1 MPKEWYTYK
10 ANKINVDKE
19 TGEILDD
26 EETIRLK
33 EFNSKIMVNKKPYF
47 FIYNYPELENDYNK
61 FMSLV
66 EDNCILRFCKTF
78 SQLEEIGATNDEEEI
93 FLNSVKYK
101 YPVFKNTSIMNKIC
115 YIFENEF
122 KNIRHKVKDSKDFD
136 YRIYRSNNRKV
147 KDEIFKEI
155 EKVFKEYL
163 KELKDDRNIY
173 DRRYD
178 LKDYN
183 EEDIMK
189 DFTIID
195 LYKEKLYKVCPDKY
209 ILCNALL
216 DLTYGKNGSNKNIVW
231 NICGEQIINNL
242 LSKNDNKYT
251 ILVKDDNGNVEWNGN
266 RFSEKQVEVC

>member
-1 MPKEWYTYK
+1 MWSSIPTGEPLDKIKGIQAKEMPKEWYTYK

-78 SQLEEIGATNDEEEI
+78 SQLEEIGAANEEEEI

-136 YRIYRSNNRKV
+136 YRIYRSNNRNV
-147 KDEIFKEI
+147 KDEIFKAVSDNSCHCYVSYARNHQGQRNSD
-155 EKVFKEYL
+155 K
-163 KELKDDRNIY
+163 NIY
-173 DRRYD
+173 GNPPRRSSANPFSGFYHC
-178 LKDYN
+178 K
-183 EEDIMK
+183 I
-189 DFTIID
+189 
-195 LYKEKLYKVCPDKY
+195 
-209 ILCNALL
+209 
-216 DLTYGKNGSNKNIVW
+216 GKNQS
-231 NICGEQIINNL
+231 
-242 LSKNDNKYT
+242 
-251 ILVKDDNGNVEWNGN
+251 
-266 RFSEKQVEVC
+266 